1 MKNKSKSYNINDILN
16 LNFFKNKNITLAKIM
31 ENISSNKYFIG
42 IMMIF
47 MNIGSRYIEIK
58 LTKQQE
64 AIFKSIARELL
75 IFTIAFM
82 GSRDLFVAFIIT
94 AIFIVLSNYVFNENS
109 KYNLLPKNFNKL
121 ENIMDTN
128 KDGELSEEE
137 VNKAY
142 DIIKRAK
149 QKENVQNKIKLYDN
163 LS

>member
-1 MKNKSKSYNINDILN
+1 MKNKSKSSNINDIFN

-94 AIFIVLSNYVFNENS
+94 AIFILLSNYVFNENS

-142 DIIKRAK
+142 DIIKKAK

>member
-1 MKNKSKSYNINDILN
+1 MKNKSKSSNINDIFN

-149 QKENVQNKIKLYDN
+149 QKENVKNKIKLYDN

>member
-1 MKNKSKSYNINDILN
+1 MKNKYKSYNINDILN

>member
-1 MKNKSKSYNINDILN
+1 MKNKSKSSNINDIFN

-94 AIFIVLSNYVFNENS
+94 AIFILLSNYVFNENS

>member
-1 MKNKSKSYNINDILN
+1 MKNKSKSSNINDIFN

-75 IFTIAFM
+75 IFTIA
-82 GSRDLFVAFIIT
+82 SSLT
-94 AIFIVLSNYVFNENS
+94 SLS
-109 KYNLLPKNFNKL
+109 K
-121 ENIMDTN
+121 
-128 KDGELSEEE
+128 
-137 VNKAY
+137 
-142 DIIKRAK
+142 
-149 QKENVQNKIKLYDN
+149 
-163 LS
+163 

>member
-1 MKNKSKSYNINDILN
+1 MKNKSKSSNINDIFN
-16 LNFFKNKNITLAKIM
+16 LNFFKNKQITLSKII

-142 DIIKRAK
+142 DIIKKAK

>member
-1 MKNKSKSYNINDILN
+1 MKNKSKSSNTIDIFN
-16 LNFFKNKNITLAKIM
+16 LNFFKNKDITLTKIM

-94 AIFIVLSNYVFNENS
+94 AIFIILSNYVFNENC

-149 QKENVQNKIKLYDN
+149 QKENGQNKN
-163 LS
+163 

>member
-1 MKNKSKSYNINDILN
+1 MKNKSKSSNINDIFN

-94 AIFIVLSNYVFNENS
+94 AIFILLSNYVFNENS

-137 VNKAY
+137 INKAY

>member
-1 MKNKSKSYNINDILN
+1 MKNKSKSSNNTDIFN
-16 LNFFKNKNITLAKIM
+16 LNFFKNKNVTPYKIM

-94 AIFIVLSNYVFNENS
+94 AIFIILSNYVFNENC

-149 QKENVQNKIKLYDN
+149 QKENGQNKN
-163 LS
+163 